1 MKKVYLLI
9 TAICLTALTGCIK
22 EEPFK
27 LEQVSLSVSL
37 ETRSGATTTQEQGD
51 KIEDAMLWAFKC
63 TLNTDGKPVVTDQ
76 NIKATG
82 WRYVPNVSDT
92 YKELANIHIPLDVCV
107 EDNTNPSTKQSYV
120 LFAVINTKAFDPNFS
135 LGSGST
141 YAELTKAVFAGGEFW
156 GKYPQTIYNEEGELV
171 SATPEVMPVSNWAT
185 FTVETNKENTG
196 KNTHPNNCYSLTLP
210 VYRAV
215 AKTQLY
221 MRKSSADFTLKVLD
235 AKVVST
241 KAPTN
246 GAMFTKMDFGTSK
259 HTTKAADHPNATN
272 YRVQAFGYPNQTDG
286 LEWWQEPTFGSAQK
300 AWTLMNPSTTGE
312 TTTSS
317 FTEQTIS
324 TYAEDTYEWVAS
336 TFLFEND
343 QNIVVNANYSDVTTD
358 GGGYYMV
365 VKYQVDDNDPAFG
378 YVPLQY
384 VVRNHDYQVKATVD
398 AGGKMVLTLKVKQW
412 TPVSE
417 VHNYLNEVSIPQGG
431 QIQWEVGVEPD
442 ENGNITLGA
451 AANNS
456 VSCEFFLNTPANGT
470 WQAELVTV
478 EGQEGAFTFVDVEG
492 NPIGSTTSG
501 PIAGSATPASLTI
514 KTTRDN
520 SIQGGAVSENKVE
533 LRITAT
539 ATVGGVQRTYK
550 VTGLT
555 GITGVDYYTIVQTR

>member
-1 MKKVYLLI
+1 M
-9 TAICLTALTGCIK
+9 
-22 EEPFK
+22 
-27 LEQVSLSVSL
+27 SL
-37 ETRSGATTTQEQGD
+37 ETRSGATSTQEQGD

-63 TLNTDGKPVVTDQ
+63 TLESNGTPVVTDQ
-76 NIKATG
+76 NITATG
-82 WRYVPNVSDT
+82 WRYVPNVSNT

-107 EDNTNPSTKQSYV
+107 EDGETTVTQSYV
-120 LFAVINTKAFDPNFS
+120 LFAVINTKAFDPNFN
-135 LGSGST
+135 LGSTTT
-141 YAELTKAVFAGGEFW
+141 YAQLTKAVFEGGEFW
-156 GKYPQTIYNEEGELV
+156 GKYPQTTYNENGELV

-185 FTVETNKENTG
+185 FTVQTNNTD

-221 MRKSSADFTLKVLD
+221 MRKSSADFALKVLD

-241 KAPTN
+241 KAPTK

-300 AWTLMNPSTTGE
+300 AWTLMNTSTTGE

-317 FTEQTIS
+317 FSEQTIS
-324 TYAEDTYEWVAS
+324 TYAEDTYEWVGS

-343 QNIVVNANYSDVTTD
+343 QTIAVNDNYSDVTTD
-358 GGGYYMV
+358 GGGYYLE
-365 VKYQVDDNDPAFG
+365 VKYQIDSEKDPKLG
-378 YVPLQY
+378 YVPLPY
-384 VVRNHDYQVKATVD
+384 VVRNHDYQIHATVE
-398 AGGKMVLTLKVKQW
+398 AGGKMVLTLKVEQW
-412 TPVSE
+412 KPVTE

-431 QIQWEVGVEPD
+431 HIKWSGVQPD
-442 ENGNITLGA
+442 ANGVITLGA
-451 AANNS
+451 AANIS
-456 VSCEFFLNTPANGT
+456 ATCSFFLNTPANGT

-478 EGQEGAFTFVDVEG
+478 EGQEGAFTFVDANG
-492 NPIGSTTSG
+492 NSIGSTTSG